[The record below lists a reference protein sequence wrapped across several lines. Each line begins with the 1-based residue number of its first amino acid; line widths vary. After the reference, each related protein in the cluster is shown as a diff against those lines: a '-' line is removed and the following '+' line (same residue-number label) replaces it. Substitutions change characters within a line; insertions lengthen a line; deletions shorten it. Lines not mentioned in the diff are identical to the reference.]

1 MNKLLVTVCY
11 VGLLKPAPGTWGSL
25 AGILLFLPIHMYG
38 GPFLLITLT
47 ILISIVGIFL
57 VKKATETRED
67 KDPSQIV
74 IDEVAGQWIS
84 LLPVSFGA
92 HSYRMDLIQ
101 VWPWLLLAF
110 ILFRFFDIVK
120 LGPVKWA
127 DDRNDALGVM
137 LDDIFAGFIV
147 ALMLII
153 IAWFYYGY

>member
-25 AGILLFLPIHMYG
+25 AGILLFLPIHIYG
-38 GPFLLITLT
+38 GPFLLITLA

-57 VKKATETRED
+57 VKGATETSED

-84 LLPVSFGA
+84 LLPISFGA
-92 HSYRMDLIQ
+92 YVYKMDLILL
-101 VWPWLLLAF
+101 WPWLLLAF
-110 ILFRFFDIVK
+110 ILFRFFDIIK

-137 LDDIFAGFIV
+137 LDDIFAGLIV
-147 ALMLII
+147 AFMLIVS
-153 IAWFYYGY
+153 AWLYYG

>member
-25 AGILLFLPIHMYG
+25 AGILLFLPIHIYG

-47 ILISIVGIFL
+47 VLISIVGIFL
-57 VKKATETRED
+57 VKGATETSED

-84 LLPVSFGA
+84 LLPISFGA
-92 HSYRMDLIQ
+92 YVYKIDLILL
-101 VWPWLLLAF
+101 WPWLLLAF
-110 ILFRFFDIVK
+110 ILFRFFDIIK

-137 LDDIFAGFIV
+137 LDDIFAGLIV
-147 ALMLII
+147 AFMLIVS
-153 IAWFYYGY
+153 AWLYYG

>member
-1 MNKLLVTVCY
+1 MNKLIVTVCY

-25 AGILLFLPIHMYG
+25 AGILLFLPIYIFG
-38 GPFLLITLT
+38 GPFTLITLT
-47 ILISIVGIFL
+47 ILISIVGVFL
-57 VKKATETRED
+57 VKEATETSED

-92 HSYRMDLIQ
+92 YIYKMDLVQ
-101 VWPWLLLAF
+101 LWPWLLLAF

-137 LDDIFAGFIV
+137 LDDIFAGLIV
-147 ALMLII
+147 AFMLIVS
-153 IAWFYYGY
+153 AWLYYG

>member
-25 AGILLFLPIHMYG
+25 AGILLFFPIHLYG
-38 GPFLLITLT
+38 GPFLLVTLT

-57 VKKATETRED
+57 VKGATETSED

-84 LLPVSFGA
+84 LLPISFGA
-92 HSYRMDLIQ
+92 YVYKMDLILL
-101 VWPWLLLAF
+101 WPWLLLAF
-110 ILFRFFDIVK
+110 ILFRFFDIIK

-137 LDDIFAGFIV
+137 LDDIFAGLIV
-147 ALMLII
+147 AFMLIVS
-153 IAWFYYGY
+153 AWLYYG